1 MPGRT
6 SKNANKHIQGLILS
20 IEHRNILTA
29 FQPAKEISDPKRFAG
44 RKAELEAGA
53 ELLASKDHI
62 FIYGPRGIGKSS
74 LARQLEIIA
83 KGNSE
88 LLEEIDSPLKDM
100 KFSFATCFLTRDA
113 SVTNINQLLYRL
125 MIDHEGLEKFSG
137 LFHKFGNVPNYNTS
151 LQLDAKL
158 VADFWRRA
166 VAVAESA
173 EDGLLIF
180 VDEFELIQHHDGFSS
195 LLKAAPKG
203 VVFAITGIATTE
215 RELVRDHKSIDRQ
228 LDTGKLPVKTMEPV
242 DLLRV
247 VATAESLI
255 KNEILYSDDAKKE
268 LIRLVAGQPYL
279 LHLIGRE
286 SLLQA
291 FRAKKK
297 VISSEDLH
305 NALSEIAAK
314 KTDSE
319 LENQYLKSIGNSP
332 QREIVLR
339 AFARTCRPNTHTSL
353 AYPIAESQGVT
364 NVSYYVTDLQ
374 KTSFGEPLKKVN
386 DKVYSFRD
394 PLFQAY
400 VAATPCRL
408 SQEKPHADEKKSSPI
423 GLGFEILHISDT
435 HYGQA
440 HYFSNLPSAKDVLP
454 KADKPSLEKFIGK
467 TIQKEQLKPD
477 LLVIS
482 GDLTQRGT
490 TNEFE
495 LAKSSISEILH
506 QLKEAGATTDLVI
519 TPGNHDVNW
528 ALQQGDSDP
537 SMAFVPYVNFRN
549 SLLTRG
555 RIDLPIRPERLYEV
569 SAHEFDRVRVIA
581 VTFNSAVLISKEDQ
595 RGYIGDS
602 QLDNAFLEV
611 NALDP
616 EVQAVRIAIFHHH
629 LVPVH
634 SVESDVASELLLA
647 DAPKVKSRLL
657 KERFLI
663 AMHGHRH
670 QGHEEI
676 IGNGESSLVVI
687 GCGSS
692 AVVVPERGSQP
703 LQFNKIFV
711 QLRKEA
717 LDVQVKRYQFDVTHA
732 EWVAQATKTFSV
744 PRS

>member
-1 MPGRT
+1 M
-6 SKNANKHIQGLILS
+6 
-20 IEHRNILTA
+20 TA

-44 RKAELEAGA
+44 RRIELEAGA
-53 ELLASKDHI
+53 ELLAGKDHI

-74 LARQLEIIA
+74 LAKQLEIIA

-125 MIDHEGLEKFSG
+125 MIDHEGFEKYSEI
-137 LFHKFGNVPNYNTS
+137 FHKFGAVSSYTMGQ
-151 LQLDAKL
+151 QLDAKL
-158 VADFWRRA
+158 VADFWKRA
-166 VAVAESA
+166 VAIAETA

-180 VDEFELIQHHDGFSS
+180 IDEFELIQHHDGFSS

-203 VVFAITGIATTE
+203 VIFAITGIATTE

-228 LDTGKLPVKTMEPV
+228 LDTGKLPVKTMEPAE
-242 DLLRV
+242 LLRV
-247 VATAESLI
+247 VATAEELI
-255 KNEILYSDDAKKE
+255 KNEILYHEEAKTE

-291 FRAKKK
+291 FRAKRKT
-297 VISSEDLH
+297 VSSQDLH
-305 NALSEIAAK
+305 DALTEIAAK
-314 KTDSE
+314 KTDSA
-319 LENQYLKSIGNSP
+319 LENQYLKSIGNSA

-353 AYPIAESQGVT
+353 AYPIAEGQGVT

-374 KTSFGEPLKKVN
+374 KANFGEPLKKVN
-386 DKVYSFRD
+386 EKVYSFRD

-408 SQEKPHADEKKSSPI
+408 SQEKVVNDAATTSPT
-423 GLGFEILHISDT
+423 GQSFEILHISDT

-440 HYFSNLPSAKDVLP
+440 HFFSNLPSAKDNLP
-454 KADKPSLEKFIGK
+454 LDDKPSLEKFIGK
-467 TIQKEQLKPD
+467 AITKEQLNPK

-490 TNEFE
+490 TAEFD
-495 LAKSSISEILH
+495 LARKSISAILNF
-506 QLKEAGATTDLVI
+506 LKDAGVETELIV

-528 ALQQGDSDP
+528 GLQQGDSDP
-537 SMAFVPYVNFRN
+537 SMAFVPYIHFRN

-555 RIDLPIRPERLYEV
+555 RIDLPIKPERLYEV
-569 SAHEFDRVRVIA
+569 SAHQFGDVKVIIA
-581 VTFNSAVLISKEDQ
+581 TFNSAVLICKDDQ
-595 RGYIGDS
+595 RGYIGES
-602 QLDNAFLEV
+602 QLDNVFLEV

-616 EVQAVRIAIFHHH
+616 EIQAVRIAVFHHH

-634 SVESDVASELLLA
+634 SIESEIASELLLT
-647 DAPKVKSRLL
+647 DASSVKKRLL
-657 KERFLI
+657 KERCFI
-663 AMHGHRH
+663 ALHGHRH

-676 IGNGESSLVVI
+676 VGDGESSLVVI

-692 AVVVPERGSQP
+692 AVAIPERGSQP
-703 LQFNKIFV
+703 LQFNSISV
-711 QLRKEA
+711 QLLSR
-717 LDVQVKRYQFDVTHA
+717 
-732 EWVAQATKTFSV
+732 
-744 PRS
+744 P

>member
-1 MPGRT
+1 M
-6 SKNANKHIQGLILS
+6 S

-44 RKAELEAGA
+44 RRTELEAGA
-53 ELLASKDHI
+53 ELLAGKDHI

-74 LARQLEIIA
+74 LAKQLELIA

-100 KFSFATCFLTRDA
+100 KFAFATCFLTRDA

-125 MIDHEGLEKFSG
+125 MIDHEGFEKFSD
-137 LFHKFGNVPNYNTS
+137 LFHKFGGVPTYNTS
-151 LQLDAKL
+151 QQLDAKL

-166 VAVAESA
+166 VAISESA

-203 VVFAITGIATTE
+203 VIFAITGIATTE

-228 LDTGKLPVKTMEPV
+228 LDTGKLPVKAMEPA

-247 VATAESLI
+247 VATAEQLI
-255 KNEILYSDDAKKE
+255 KNEILYSEEAKTE

-297 VISSEDLH
+297 TISNQDLH
-305 NALSEIAAK
+305 DALTEIAAK

-319 LENQYLKSIGNSP
+319 LENQYLKSIGNSA

-339 AFARTCRPNTHTSL
+339 AFARACRPNTHTSL
-353 AYPIAESQGVT
+353 AYPFAESQGVT

-374 KTSFGEPLKKVN
+374 KVNFGEPLRKVN
-386 DKVYSFRD
+386 EKVYSFRD

-408 SQEKPHADEKKSSPI
+408 SQEKNLAAETGFSPI
-423 GLGFEILHISDT
+423 GQSFEILHISDT

-440 HYFSNLPSAKDVLP
+440 HFFSNLPSARDVLP
-454 KADKPSLEKFIGK
+454 SDDRPSLEKFIVK
-467 TIQKEQLKPD
+467 AILKEDLKPN

-490 TNEFE
+490 TSEFD
-495 LAKSSISEILH
+495 LAKNSISSILDC
-506 QLKEAGATTDLVI
+506 LKDAGVATELIV

-549 SLLTRG
+549 SLMTRG
-555 RIDLPIRPERLYEV
+555 RIDLPIKPERLYEV
-569 SAHEFDRVRVIA
+569 SAHQFGNVKVIVA
-581 VTFNSAVLISKEDQ
+581 TFNSAVLISKDDQ

-616 EVQAVRIAIFHHH
+616 EIQAVRLAIFHHH

-634 SVESDVASELLLA
+634 SVESEVASELLLT
-647 DAPKVKSRLL
+647 DASKVKKRLL
-657 KERFLI
+657 KERCFI

-676 IGNGESSLVVI
+676 VGDGESSLVVI

-703 LQFNKIFV
+703 LQFNRISV
-711 QLRKEA
+711 QLLKGT
-717 LDVQVKRYQFDVTHA
+717 VGIQIKRYLFDVTHA
-732 EWVAQATKTFSV
+732 EWTPQATKTFSIQ
-744 PRS
+744 RS

>member
-1 MPGRT
+1 M
-6 SKNANKHIQGLILS
+6 S

-44 RKAELEAGA
+44 RRIELEAGA
-53 ELLASKDHI
+53 ELLAGKDHI

-74 LARQLEIIA
+74 LAKQLEIIA

-125 MIDHEGLEKFSG
+125 MIDHEGFEKYSEI
-137 LFHKFGNVPNYNTS
+137 FHKFGAVSSYTMGQ
-151 LQLDAKL
+151 QLDAKL
-158 VADFWRRA
+158 VADFWKRA
-166 VAVAESA
+166 VAIAETA

-180 VDEFELIQHHDGFSS
+180 IDEFELIQHHDGFSS

-203 VVFAITGIATTE
+203 VIFAITGIATTE

-228 LDTGKLPVKTMEPV
+228 LDTGKLPVKTMEPAE
-242 DLLRV
+242 LLRV
-247 VATAESLI
+247 VATAEELI
-255 KNEILYSDDAKKE
+255 KNEILYHEEAKTE

-291 FRAKKK
+291 FRAKRKT
-297 VISSEDLH
+297 VSSQDLH
-305 NALSEIAAK
+305 DALTEIAAK
-314 KTDSE
+314 KTDSA
-319 LENQYLKSIGNSP
+319 LENQYLKSIGNSA

-353 AYPIAESQGVT
+353 AYPIAEGQGVT

-374 KTSFGEPLKKVN
+374 KANFGEPLKKVN
-386 DKVYSFRD
+386 EKVYSFRD

-408 SQEKPHADEKKSSPI
+408 SQEKVVNDAATTSPT
-423 GLGFEILHISDT
+423 GQSFEILHISDT

-440 HYFSNLPSAKDVLP
+440 HFFSNLPSAKDNLP
-454 KADKPSLEKFIGK
+454 LDDKPSLEKFIGK
-467 TIQKEQLKPD
+467 AITKEQLNPK

-490 TNEFE
+490 TAEFD
-495 LAKSSISEILH
+495 LARKSISAILNF
-506 QLKEAGATTDLVI
+506 LKDAGVETELIV

-528 ALQQGDSDP
+528 GLQQGDSDP
-537 SMAFVPYVNFRN
+537 SMAFVPYIHFRN

-555 RIDLPIRPERLYEV
+555 RIDLPIKPERLYEV
-569 SAHEFDRVRVIA
+569 SAHQFGDVKVIIA
-581 VTFNSAVLISKEDQ
+581 TFNSAVLICKDDQ
-595 RGYIGDS
+595 RGYIGES
-602 QLDNAFLEV
+602 QLDNVFLEV

-616 EVQAVRIAIFHHH
+616 EIQAVRIAVFHHH

-634 SVESDVASELLLA
+634 SIESEIASELLLT
-647 DAPKVKSRLL
+647 DASSVKKRLL
-657 KERFLI
+657 KERCFI
-663 AMHGHRH
+663 ALHGHRH

-676 IGNGESSLVVI
+676 VGDGESSLVVI

-692 AVVVPERGSQP
+692 AVAIPERGSQP
-703 LQFNKIFV
+703 LQFNSISV
-711 QLRKEA
+711 QLLSR
-717 LDVQVKRYQFDVTHA
+717 
-732 EWVAQATKTFSV
+732 
-744 PRS
+744 P

>member
-1 MPGRT
+1 MST
-6 SKNANKHIQGLILS
+6 
-20 IEHRNILTA
+20 EHRNILTA

-74 LARQLEIIA
+74 LAKQLEIIA

-88 LLEEIDSPLKDM
+88 LLEEIDSPLKEM

-125 MIDHEGLEKFSG
+125 MIDHEGFEKFSG
-137 LFHKFGNVPNYNTS
+137 LFHRFGNVPNYNAGQ
-151 LQLDAKL
+151 QLDAKL
-158 VADFWRRA
+158 VADFWKRA
-166 VAVAESA
+166 VAISESA
-173 EDGLLIF
+173 DDGLLIF

-203 VVFAITGIATTE
+203 VIFAITGIATTE

-228 LDTGKLPVKTMEPV
+228 LDTGKLPVKTMEPA

-247 VATAESLI
+247 VATAEALI
-255 KNEILYSDDAKKE
+255 KNEILYSEDAKTE

-297 VISSEDLH
+297 TVSSQDLH
-305 NALSEIAAK
+305 DALTEIAAK

-319 LENQYLKSIGNSP
+319 LENQYLKSIGNSS

-339 AFARTCRPNTHTSL
+339 AFARTCRPNTHTSV

-374 KTSFGEPLKKVN
+374 KANFGEPLRKVN
-386 DKVYSFRD
+386 EKVYSFRD

-408 SQEKPHADEKKSSPI
+408 SQEKPPAEGLKTSPI
-423 GLGFEILHISDT
+423 GQSFEILHISDT

-440 HYFSNLPSAKDVLP
+440 HFFSNLPSAKDILP
-454 KADKPSLEKFIGK
+454 SADKPSLEKYISRA
-467 TIQKEQLKPD
+467 IQKENLKPN

-490 TNEFE
+490 TSEFE
-495 LAKSSISEILH
+495 LAKSSISEILRY
-506 QLKEAGATTDLVI
+506 LNDSGLATELIV

-528 ALQQGDSDP
+528 ALRQGDSDP

-549 SLLTRG
+549 SLLTRS
-555 RIDLPIRPERLYEV
+555 RIDLPINPERLYEV
-569 SAHEFDRVRVIA
+569 RAHKFDNVKVITA
-581 VTFNSAVLISKEDQ
+581 TFNSAVLISKDDQ
-595 RGYIGDS
+595 RGYIGES

-616 EVQAVRIAIFHHH
+616 DVQAVRIAIFHHH
-629 LVPVH
+629 LIPVH
-634 SVESDVASELLLA
+634 SVESDVTAELLLA
-647 DAPKVKSRLL
+647 DAPSVKRRLL
-657 KERFLI
+657 KERCFI

-670 QGHEEI
+670 QGHEER
-676 IGNGESSLVVI
+676 IGDGESSLVVI

-703 LQFNKIFV
+703 LQFNKISV
-711 QLRKEA
+711 QLLKDT
-717 LDVQVKRYQFDVTHA
+717 LGVQVRRYQFDVAHA
-732 EWVAQATKTFSV
+732 EWVPQPVKTFSI
-744 PRS
+744 PRP

>member
-1 MPGRT
+1 
-6 SKNANKHIQGLILS
+6 
-20 IEHRNILTA
+20 
-29 FQPAKEISDPKRFAG
+29 
-44 RKAELEAGA
+44 
-53 ELLASKDHI
+53 
-62 FIYGPRGIGKSS
+62 
-74 LARQLEIIA
+74 
-83 KGNSE
+83 
-88 LLEEIDSPLKDM
+88 
-100 KFSFATCFLTRDA
+100 
-113 SVTNINQLLYRL
+113 
-125 MIDHEGLEKFSG
+125 
-137 LFHKFGNVPNYNTS
+137 
-151 LQLDAKL
+151 
-158 VADFWRRA
+158 
-166 VAVAESA
+166 
-173 EDGLLIF
+173 
-180 VDEFELIQHHDGFSS
+180 LIQHHDGFSS

-203 VVFAITGIATTE
+203 VIFAITGIATTE

-228 LDTGKLPVKTMEPV
+228 LDTGKLPVKTMEPA

-247 VATAESLI
+247 VATAEALI
-255 KNEILYSDDAKKE
+255 KNEILYAEDAKTE

-291 FRAKKK
+291 FRTKKK
-297 VISSEDLH
+297 AISSQDLQD
-305 NALSEIAAK
+305 ALTEIAAK

-319 LENQYLKSIGNSP
+319 LENQYLKSIGNSA

-374 KTSFGEPLKKVN
+374 KVNFGEPLKKVN
-386 DKVYSFRD
+386 EKVYSFRD

-408 SQEKPHADEKKSSPI
+408 SQEKSSPEPPKLSSV
-423 GLGFEILHISDT
+423 GQSFEILHISDT
-435 HYGQA
+435 HFGQA
-440 HYFSNLPSAKDVLP
+440 HFFSNLPSAKDALP
-454 KADKPSLEKFIGK
+454 STDKPSLEKFLTK
-467 TIQKEQLKPD
+467 AVQKENLKPN

-490 TNEFE
+490 TDEFNR
-495 LAKSSISEILH
+495 AKSSISAILRC
-506 QLKEAGATTDLVI
+506 LKDSGVATELIV

-549 SLLTRG
+549 SLMTRA
-555 RIDLPIRPERLYEV
+555 RIDLPIMPERLYEV
-569 SAHEFDRVRVIA
+569 SAHQFENAKVIV
-581 VTFNSAVLISKEDQ
+581 VTFNSAVLISKNDQ

-616 EVQAVRIAIFHHH
+616 EVQAIRIAIFHHH
-629 LVPVH
+629 LIPVH
-634 SVESDVASELLLA
+634 SVESEVIAELLLA
-647 DAPKVKSRLL
+647 DASQVKKRLL
-657 KERFLI
+657 KERCSI

-670 QGHEEI
+670 QGHEESV
-676 IGNGESSLVVI
+676 GDGESSLVVI

-703 LQFNKIFV
+703 LQFNSISV
-711 QLRKEA
+711 QLLKEA
-717 LDVQVKRYQFDVTHA
+717 VGIQVRRFLFDVTHA
-732 EWVAQATKTFSV
+732 EWLPHAVKTFSIAR
-744 PRS
+744 P